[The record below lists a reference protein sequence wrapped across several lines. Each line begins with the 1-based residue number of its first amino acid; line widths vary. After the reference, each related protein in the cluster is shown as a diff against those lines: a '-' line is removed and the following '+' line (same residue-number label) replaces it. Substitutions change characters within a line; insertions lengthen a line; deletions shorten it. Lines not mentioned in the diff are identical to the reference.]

1 MEIKPLRLKA
11 ERGWLDR
18 LPKVELHVHLEGAI
32 PHEAFWKLVQKYGG
46 DPAVPDLEALKKKF
60 EYRDFVHFIET
71 WTWKNRFLR
80 EYEDFSFIAEAVARG
95 FVLQNIRYAETF
107 FSPGDFSDCGLQPQ
121 ELARAVRRG
130 LARVPETRVAL
141 VADLVRDHGPERAA
155 VTLAQVREV
164 RDQGVI
170 GIGIGG
176 SEHEFPPEP
185 FAGIYREAR
194 RMGFHTSAHAGE
206 AAGAESVWGAV
217 RVLGAERIGHG
228 TRADEDEVLI
238 DHLAERKIP
247 LEMCPLSNL
256 KTGII
261 ETIEQ
266 HPFRRFF
273 DRGVIVT
280 VNTDDPAMFGNS
292 LADEYLRLMEVFHFS
307 RDEIRTLGLQAIRA
321 SWLTENEKRTLS
333 ESFRRDPSWM
343 EIETGH
349 RRVSQG
355 TRREPEQAVDDG
367 NKKE

>member
-1 MEIKPLRLKA
+1 MEIEPLRSKA
-11 ERGWLDR
+11 EKGWLDR

-32 PHEAFWKLVQKYGG
+32 PHEALWQLVQKYGG

-60 EYRDFVHFIET
+60 AYRDFVQFIGT

-80 EYEDFSFIAEAVARG
+80 EYEDFEFIAEAAARG
-95 FVLQNIRYAETF
+95 FVRQNIRYAEAF
-107 FSPGDFSDCGLQPQ
+107 FSPGDFSDFSLQPQ

-130 LARVPETRVAL
+130 LAKVPETRVAL

-185 FAGIYREAR
+185 FAVIYQEAR
-194 RMGFHTSAHAGE
+194 RLGFRTSAHAGE

-228 TRADEDEVLI
+228 TRAGEDEALV

-256 KTGII
+256 RTGII
-261 ETIEQ
+261 GALEH
-266 HPFRRFF
+266 HPIRRFF
-273 DRGVIVT
+273 ERGVVVT

-292 LADEYLRLMEVFHFS
+292 LADEYLGLMEVFHFS
-307 RDEIRTLGLQAIRA
+307 RDEIRALILQAVRA
-321 SWLTENEKRTLS
+321 SWLTETEKLALS
-333 ESFRRDPSWM
+333 GSLSSDPAW
-343 EIETGH
+343 
-349 RRVSQG
+349 
-355 TRREPEQAVDDG
+355 RE
-367 NKKE
+367 